1 MHATKHFGL
10 LFISDKKKT
19 PGRGIFR
26 IYMKNW
32 HHHDYPGV
40 KEKRAYLMPQVS
52 NIRELGRQL
61 DELVTDLAVLTVL
74 IKEEHG
80 ESN

>member
-1 MHATKHFGL
+1 MGATKHFGL
-10 LFISDKKKT
+10 LFISDKNKT
-19 PGRGIFR
+19 GRGVFR
-26 IYMKNW
+26 IYIKNW
-32 HHHDYPGV
+32 LHHDYPSV

-52 NIRELGRQL
+52 NIRELEGQL
-61 DELVTDLAVLTVL
+61 DELVTDLAMLSVL

>member
-1 MHATKHFGL
+1 MDATKHFGL
-10 LFISDKKKT
+10 LFISDEKK

-32 HHHDYPGV
+32 SHHDYPGV
-40 KEKRAYLMPQVS
+40 KEKHTYVMPQVS
-52 NIRELGRQL
+52 NLKELERQL
-61 DELVTDLAVLTVL
+61 DELVTDLAVLRVL

-80 ESN
+80 EGN